1 MRNGRESL
9 LLNEHAGW
17 RKAFAS
23 ATVEIA
29 DGHLRLRRQPGSLRP
44 IVDAGGSFGGLTHP
58 TGLAVDARGRI
69 YILDAATAHIKRF
82 DPCDG
87 KFVTLPCVG
96 GIGAGVRQ
104 FKTPHGIALAPSGDL
119 FVADTGNQRVVVY
132 LLPSLALRRIMT
144 RENWQPWDVAVTFD
158 CRLFVSDY
166 ANGVV
171 HRFDRHGQWREAYGP
186 FVKPTAIAV
195 DAHCNLY
202 VIQEGQKDV
211 VVLDEHGE
219 LVRTIGVAEEAKGK
233 FCPTGIAVDPN
244 GNVCIAD
251 EVDRTL
257 YVASCECEEARPV
270 RAFDGLPAGLAFDP
284 AGNPVV
290 SEKDRK
296 RICTL
301 EAKAA
306 YETEGVFVSEA
317 LDSRIYRCQWH
328 RVRLHRSLPAGA
340 QVLVETFTSESLKTN
355 EEIEGLPATRWM
367 TTQYDSLVSDG
378 EWDCLIRSP
387 EGRYLWLRLT
397 LIGNGGVTPEIA
409 KVRVHFPRASSMQ
422 YLPAVYGEDAVS
434 REFSARFLSIFD
446 AIRDRISDTVRDA
459 ASYFDPEATPAGFL
473 NWLGSWIGLVLER
486 NWPVAK
492 QRMLVRDAHK
502 LYEKRGTPE
511 GLRMHIRLFAG
522 REPLVLEH
530 FRLRRWMFLNR
541 GRLGDCSAL
550 FGASIVRRLQLDRF
564 SRIGEFQL
572 VDSGDPL
579 RDPFLVHAHQFSVM
593 VPLRRGADAGA
604 ERRALE
610 RIIEVSK
617 PAHTKAELHLI
628 EPRMRIG
635 TQAFIGIDTVVG
647 EYPSGVV
654 AGKGSLGRDT
664 VLGPPQDEE
673 KPPAMR
679 VGGRSRVGVST
690 SLR

>member
-1 MRNGRESL
+1 MRSGRESL
-9 LLNEHAGW
+9 LLNERAGW
-17 RKAFAS
+17 RAASAS
-23 ATVEIA
+23 ATLEIA
-29 DGHLRLRRQPGSLRP
+29 EGRLRLRRQPGSLRP
-44 IVDAGGSFGGLTHP
+44 IADAGGSFGGLTLP
-58 TGLAVDARGRI
+58 TGLAVDDRGRI
-69 YILDAATAHIKRF
+69 YVLDAASAHIKRF
-82 DPCDG
+82 DPCEG

-96 GIGAGVRQ
+96 GIGSGPRQ
-104 FKTPHGIALAPSGDL
+104 FQSPHGIAISPSDDL
-119 FVADTGNQRVVVY
+119 IVADSGNHRVVVY
-132 LLPSLALRRIMT
+132 LLPSLALRRILV
-144 RENWQPWDVAVTFD
+144 RDGWEPWDVALTRD

-166 ANGVV
+166 ATGVV
-171 HRFDRHGQWREAYGP
+171 HRFDRHFEWRASYGP

-195 DAHCNLY
+195 DAECNLY
-202 VIQEGQKDV
+202 VIQEGASEV
-211 VVLDEHGE
+211 VVLDPHGK
-219 LVRTIGVAEEAKGK
+219 LLRTINVADEAKGK
-233 FCPTGIAVDPN
+233 FCPTGIAVDAN

-251 EVDRTL
+251 AVDRTL
-257 YVASCECEEARPV
+257 YVASCGCNEARRV
-270 RAFDGLPAGLAFDP
+270 RAFDGVPSGLAFDS
-284 AGNPVV
+284 AGNPIVL
-290 SEKDRK
+290 EQDRK

-301 EAKAA
+301 EAKAV
-306 YETEGVFVSEA
+306 YETEGVFVTEA

-328 RVRLHRSLPAGA
+328 RVRLQRSLPAGA
-340 QVLVETFTSESLKTN
+340 QILVETFTSESLKSN
-355 EEIEGLPATRWM
+355 EEIAGLPDSRWM
-367 TTQYDSLVSDG
+367 TTQYDSVVGDG
-378 EWDCLIRSP
+378 EWDCLVQSP

-409 KVRVHFPRASSMQ
+409 KVRVHYPRRSSMQ
-422 YLPAVYGEDAVS
+422 YLPAVYGEDAVG
-434 REFSARFLSIFD
+434 REFTARFLSIFD
-446 AIRDRISDTVRDA
+446 TIRDRIGDTVRDVA
-459 ASYFDPEATPAGFL
+459 GVFDPEATPAGFL
-473 NWLGSWIGLVLER
+473 AWLGSWIGLVVER
-486 NWPVAK
+486 NWPLAK
-492 QRMLVRDAHK
+492 QRRLVRDAHL

-530 FRLRRWMFLNR
+530 FQLRRWMFLNR

-550 FGASIVRRLQLDRF
+550 FGAAIVRRLQLDRF

-593 VPLRRGADAGA
+593 VPLRRGADPEA

-628 EPRMRIG
+628 EPRLRIG

-654 AGKGSLGRDT
+654 AGQGSLGRDT
-664 VLGPPQDEE
+664 VLGPPHDEE

-679 VGGRSRVGVST
+679 VGVRSRIGVST